1 MKRAVALM
9 ALGLL
14 LAGCGIGA
22 EHSAQ
27 VIDPHSVPSGLMAP
41 ASTTTVVPAP
51 TANVVIYLEGQQ
63 HLVVANRTVS
73 APASARAALTALAQG
88 VTSAESAQG
97 LVSPIST
104 ATPISIG
111 SIDGSTAVVNL
122 PSSFANLGGQD
133 QIIAVAQIVYTL
145 SLFPEISQVAIRVGG
160 KAAQVPTETGRLSP
174 GPLTRADYS
183 SLAPL

>member
-1 MKRAVALM
+1 MKRTAALVIS
-9 ALGLL
+9 ALL

-22 EHSAQ
+22 EHSSH

-41 ASTTTVVPAP
+41 ASTTTDVPAP

-63 HLVVANRTVS
+63 HLVVANRAVS
-73 APASARAALTALAQG
+73 APASARAALFALAQG

-104 ATPISIG
+104 ATPISLG
-111 SIDGSTAVVNL
+111 SVESRTAVVNL
-122 PSSFANLGGQD
+122 PSSFASLGGQD

-145 SLFPEISQVAIRVGG
+145 SLFPEISRVSVRVGG
-160 KAAQVPTETGRLSP
+160 KPAQVPTQTGRLSA

-183 SLAPL
+183 NLAPL